1 MWKIIWKALAE
12 SMYYQNANIKN
23 MYLDNIE
30 YVNNL
35 NYKCK
40 CRYVWKK
47 SNHSSFCVGFEV
59 WGNESVLSQNGAEKK
74 VKIF

>member
-40 CRYVWKK
+40 CRYV
-47 SNHSSFCVGFEV
+47 
-59 WGNESVLSQNGAEKK
+59 
-74 VKIF
+74 

>member
-30 YVNNL
+30 YVNVDMCERNQII
-35 NYKCK
+35 
-40 CRYVWKK
+40 V
-47 SNHSSFCVGFEV
+47 HFV
-59 WGNESVLSQNGAEKK
+59 
-74 VKIF
+74 